1 MQVPRVGRSSRRR
14 TEAEAGGCAIQWVL
28 AERIVELGGGRLVAR
43 SLREPEVAAWRER
56 ALGAR
61 VPWEPVLFAVAGDR
75 LQAYTG
81 RRLVL
86 QLVRLLGVRRGLALA
101 SELGAL
107 ASPVAVGPVL
117 TRRRAL
123 GRLAG
128 LGTALGLLA
137 SGKVAIE
144 PQQAEAAPPPFR
156 LNALTVE
163 RVANGQTIECFAH
176 VPALVQWLESEHK
189 WSPDAIVRFR
199 SAVREKTFSG
209 SILADT
215 GRRIAL
221 VCLEGVATYAWLDSP
236 AGAPVFAV
244 EQGGTVRL
252 LRPDELGLSLGPTAD
267 PVLQASAN
275 CCPDCRAC
283 LVGNAVCAGL
293 ALCCFTGNLIC
304 CSAAVGT
311 CASVI
316 ILCSRQLGCDCWPC
330 VRPW

>member
-1 MQVPRVGRSSRRR
+1 MQWILAYDGACGRCR
-14 TEAEAGGCAIQWVL
+14 AI
-28 AERIVELGGGRLVAR
+28 AERVVALGGGRLAAR

-61 VPWEPVLFAVAGDR
+61 APWEPVLFAVAGDR

-86 QLVRLLGVRRGLALA
+86 ELVRLLGVRRGLALA
-101 SELGAL
+101 SELRELAPPAGA
-107 ASPVAVGPVL
+107 GPAL
-117 TRRRAL
+117 TRRRVL

-156 LNALTVE
+156 LNILTVE
-163 RVANGQTIECFAH
+163 RVASGQTIECFAH

-215 GRRIAL
+215 VRRIAL

-236 AGAPVFAV
+236 AGVPVFAV

-283 LVGNAVCAGL
+283 LVANFLCAGL
-293 ALCCFTGNLIC
+293 AFCCFTGNMIC

-311 CASVI
+311 CASAI
-316 ILCSRQLGCDCWPC
+316 IQCSRQLGCNCWPC
-330 VRPW
+330 IRPW

>member
-1 MQVPRVGRSSRRR
+1 M
-14 TEAEAGGCAIQWVL
+14 QWVL
-28 AERIVELGGGRLVAR
+28 AYDGACGRCRALAERVVELAGGRLVAR
-43 SLREPEVAAWRER
+43 SLREPEVATWRER
-56 ALGAR
+56 LLGADA
-61 VPWEPVLFAVAGDR
+61 PWEPVLFAVEGAEAVR
-75 LQAYTG
+75 ALTG

-86 QLVRLLGVRRGLALA
+86 QLVRLLGVQRGLALA
-101 SELGAL
+101 SELGTL
-107 ASPVAVGPVL
+107 SSPVAVGRVL
-117 TRRRAL
+117 TRRRVL
-123 GRLAG
+123 RRLAG
-128 LGTALGLLA
+128 LGTALGLLV
-137 SGKVAIE
+137 SGNVAIE
-144 PQQAEAAPPPFR
+144 PQQAEAAPPFR
-156 LNALTVE
+156 LNVLTVE
-163 RVANGQTIECFAH
+163 RVASGQTIECFAH

-199 SAVREKTFSG
+199 AAVHEKTFSG

-215 GRRIAL
+215 VRRIAL

-236 AGAPVFAV
+236 AGVPVFAV

-283 LVGNAVCAGL
+283 LVGNVVCAGL

-330 VRPW
+330 IRPW

>member
-1 MQVPRVGRSSRRR
+1 
-14 TEAEAGGCAIQWVL
+14 
-28 AERIVELGGGRLVAR
+28 
-43 SLREPEVAAWRER
+43 
-56 ALGAR
+56 
-61 VPWEPVLFAVAGDR
+61 VLFAVEGAEAVR
-75 LQAYTG
+75 ALTG

-101 SELGAL
+101 SELGTL
-107 ASPVAVGPVL
+107 SSPVAVGPVL
-117 TRRRAL
+117 TRRRVL
-123 GRLAG
+123 RRLAG
-128 LGTALGLLA
+128 LGTALGLLV

-144 PQQAEAAPPPFR
+144 PQQARAAPPPFR
-156 LNALTVE
+156 LNVLTVE
-163 RVANGQTIECFAH
+163 RVASGQTIECFAH

-199 SAVREKTFSG
+199 SAVHEKTFSG

-215 GRRIAL
+215 VRRIAL

-236 AGAPVFAV
+236 AGVPVFAV

-283 LVGNAVCAGL
+283 LVGNVVCAGL

-330 VRPW
+330 IRPW

>member
-1 MQVPRVGRSSRRR
+1 
-14 TEAEAGGCAIQWVL
+14 
-28 AERIVELGGGRLVAR
+28 
-43 SLREPEVAAWRER
+43 
-56 ALGAR
+56 
-61 VPWEPVLFAVAGDR
+61 
-75 LQAYTG
+75 
-81 RRLVL
+81 VL

-128 LGTALGLLA
+128 LGAALGLLA

-156 LNALTVE
+156 LNGLTVE

-221 VCLEGVATYAWLDSP
+221 VCLEGVATHAWLDSP